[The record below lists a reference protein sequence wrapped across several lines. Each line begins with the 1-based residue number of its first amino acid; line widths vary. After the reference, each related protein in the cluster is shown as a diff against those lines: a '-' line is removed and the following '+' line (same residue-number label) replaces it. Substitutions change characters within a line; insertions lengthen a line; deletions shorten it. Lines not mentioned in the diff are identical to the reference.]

1 MFALVVCSSWHRALS
16 FTTIRG
22 GSTRDDTRRA
32 TSNSYSSHGDSRG
45 ATTAL
50 RVSATTPTSADVLD
64 HLGLPFGLRETLLTN
79 AETFSKRIWI
89 LDNSGSMAMHDGHQV
104 LLEAQN
110 SDCAETQPTC
120 TRWNEVEETV
130 NCHAQLSAAIGAPTD
145 FRLLNPPQKGGPQS
159 FRVGYGRHASKDSK
173 RAQTIMSHAQ
183 PRGMTPL
190 ASAINTVREEV
201 VGMLPKL
208 QAEGTKVAVIIATDG
223 CNHSK
228 NNIGNH
234 QDNEA
239 DRNKDL
245 TQALESL
252 QGLPV
257 CVVIRLCTDYGPLV
271 DFYNGLD
278 ESLEKLDIDIDV
290 LDDHKAEAEELYQHN
305 PWLNYGLVIHRMREM
320 GQHSRLFDLLDNR
333 SLTKVEVRN
342 FCRLLYGKRDF
353 PDPECDWVNFLRELD
368 RVQENEKMQLNP
380 RTKTMEPWINIEEL
394 VLLEEERRGLF
405 GTRVVCR

>member
-1 MFALVVCSSWHRALS
+1 MLE
-16 FTTIRG
+16 
-22 GSTRDDTRRA
+22 
-32 TSNSYSSHGDSRG
+32 
-45 ATTAL
+45 
-50 RVSATTPTSADVLD
+50 

-79 AETFSKRIWI
+79 ADTFSKRIWI

-110 SDCAETQPTC
+110 SGCAETPTC

-145 FRLLNPPQKGGPQS
+145 FRLLNAPQKGGPQS
-159 FRVGYGRHASKDSK
+159 FRVGYGRHAAKDSK
-173 RAQTIMSHAQ
+173 RAQSVMSHAQ

-208 QAEGTKVAVIIATDG
+208 QAEGRKVAIVIATDG
-223 CNHSK
+223 CNHGK
-228 NNIGNH
+228 HNIGNH

-245 TQALESL
+245 TEALESL

-278 ESLEKLDIDIDV
+278 ESLEKLHIDIDV
-290 LDDHKAEAEELYQHN
+290 LDDHKAEAEEVYEHN
-305 PWLNYGLVIHRMREM
+305 PWLNYALVIHRMREM

-333 SLTKVEVRN
+333 PLTKVEVRN
-342 FCRLLYGKRDF
+342 FCRLLYGNMDF
-353 PDPECDWVNFLRELD
+353 PDPECDWVNFLREID

-380 RTKTMEPWINIEEL
+380 RTKKMEPWINVEEL

-405 GTRVVCR
+405 GTRVVCRQHA